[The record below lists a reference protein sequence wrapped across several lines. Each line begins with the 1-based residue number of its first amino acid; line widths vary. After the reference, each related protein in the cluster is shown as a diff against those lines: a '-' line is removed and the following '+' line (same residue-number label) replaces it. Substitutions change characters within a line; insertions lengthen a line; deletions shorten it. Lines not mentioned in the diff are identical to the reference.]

1 MNYNMSLEKILS
13 QGAKFIFVGGKGG
26 VGKTVVAAAIALY
39 SANIGSR
46 TLLASLNPV
55 HSLTNLF
62 REDLSSGNIKKIG
75 SEGELFAVEVDI
87 TDAVERYREN
97 VSIRLREFLKWAEI
111 PLDPTP
117 FIDIATTNP
126 AFQESAMFDKVM
138 DIILKEGKNF
148 DRIVFDTAAVANA
161 IRLLSLS
168 NIYGLWLKK
177 MIESRK
183 EALGLRAQ
191 LSFRKDEVLAEIQKD
206 PVMLDLLNLNG
217 KFTQVK
223 SILTNPSYTKF
234 FFVTLLQAL
243 PISVVVRFMNSV
255 KSYNIP
261 VGGVIVNQVISE
273 IDAEKDESNYLKSKY
288 EEQLNYLELL
298 KKSVGIENIVGYIR
312 QFPRD
317 VVGLENLRL
326 VVKDLIEFKFK

>member
-1 MNYNMSLEKILS
+1 MTSIKEILS
-13 QGAKFIFVGGKGG
+13 ESSKYIFVGGKGG

-39 SANIGSR
+39 SSKNGKK

-62 REDLSSGNIKKIG
+62 RQDLTSGTIKKV
-75 SEGELFAVEVDI
+75 SKDFELYAVEVDI
-87 TDAVERYREN
+87 SDAVEKYREN

-111 PLDPTP
+111 PLDPSP
-117 FIDIATTNP
+117 FLDIATTNP

-138 DIILKEGKNF
+138 DTILNEGKNF

-168 NIYGLWLKK
+168 NIYGLWLKR

-191 LSFRKDEVLAEIQKD
+191 LSYRKDEVMKEIQKD
-206 PVMLDLLNLNG
+206 PVMNDLIQLNE

-223 SILTNPSYTKF
+223 SILTNPDYTKF
-234 FFVTLLQAL
+234 IFVTLLQAL
-243 PISVVVRFMNSV
+243 PISVVVRFMNNV

-261 VGGVIVNQVISE
+261 VGGVVVNQVITKE
-273 IDAEKDESNYLKSKY
+273 DVERDESNYLKAKY
-288 EEQLNYLELL
+288 EEQLHYLEQL
-298 KKSVGIENIVGYIR
+298 KKSVGNENIVGYIR
-312 QFPRD
+312 QFSKD
-317 VVGLENLRL
+317 IIGMESLEQ
-326 VVKDLIEFKFK
+326 VVKDLLEFRIL